1 MLDLTLDYHS
11 HILPG
16 CDHGSDSVETSRGQL
31 DMAKAAGIRVLCA
44 TPHFYPHMEN
54 PDRFLRRRAQSFS
67 RLQACLAPDDPQI
80 RLGAEVLICDGLERM
95 AELDALCLEGT
106 SELLLELP
114 FYHWPESIWDTIFR
128 LHERDGIR
136 LVIAHVDRYPVPDI
150 ERLIGEGIALQ
161 LNAEGLLKPRT
172 RKLYRQWIE
181 AGYVRY
187 LGSDVHML
195 GTGYRDWEKCK
206 KLLRKS

>member
-1 MLDLTLDYHS
+1 M
-11 HILPG
+11 
-16 CDHGSDSVETSRGQL
+16 
-31 DMAKAAGIRVLCA
+31 
-44 TPHFYPHMEN
+44 
-54 PDRFLRRRAQSFS
+54 
-67 RLQACLAPDDPQI
+67 
-80 RLGAEVLICDGLERM
+80 LICDGLERM

-187 LGSDVHML
+187 LGSDIHML